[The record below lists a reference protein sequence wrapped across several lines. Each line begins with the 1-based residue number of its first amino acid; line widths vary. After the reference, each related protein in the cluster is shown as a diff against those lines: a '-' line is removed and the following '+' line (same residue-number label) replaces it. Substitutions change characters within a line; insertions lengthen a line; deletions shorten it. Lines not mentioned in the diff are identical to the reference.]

1 MKKIVTI
8 TCFLCVALA
17 MDAQIWLT
25 QDKTLYF
32 GNKTV
37 ADSYSLGRSGWWN
50 MVNLRLLDWKHNAY
64 NTPERFMIEM
74 GDTTTSANISST
86 QPFVFGDTPYDT
98 DIYAA
103 VYTHGSS
110 PSGPTAMASMN
121 ASGNNNVIATLRPVM
136 TEADGRT
143 VYTLDVASIEAACP
157 DAVQTLPGGQK
168 VYNYTKVLALVT
180 AEAEALKQRVADQSE
195 ELALLKQSQ
204 TNTLYSE
211 NGTLHFSVPDG
222 TQTAYVQLCNESGR
236 QIRLVN
242 VTGTGSLVL
251 TDEDLPAGTG
261 YASLLVDG
269 SLAGTQRITLK

>member
-1 MKKIVTI
+1 MNNEAETIRPAEPVTGVESAAEIPAAAETAPPAAESGQDGQHKPSWEEILQDPDYRSSYDQAVQGIVKARLRGRAQAEERLEKLSPVLRVLEERYGLTEGSD
-8 TCFLCVALA
+8 AESLA
-17 MDAQIWLT
+17 Q
-25 QDKTLYF
+25 
-32 GNKTV
+32 
-37 ADSYSLGRSGWWN
+37 
-50 MVNLRLLDWKHNAY
+50 NLRERAEAY
-64 NTPERFMIEM
+64 RPEGAGI
-74 GDTTTSANISST
+74 
-86 QPFVFGDTPYDT
+86 
-98 DIYAA
+98 AA
-103 VYTHGSS
+103 H
-110 PSGPTAMASMN
+110 
-121 ASGNNNVIATLRPVM
+121 L
-136 TEADGRT
+136 
-143 VYTLDVASIEAACP
+143 
-157 DAVQTLPGGQK
+157 QTM
-168 VYNYTKVLALVT
+168 Y

-204 TNTLYSE
+204 RNTLYSE